1 MLTKL
6 KKNSKILLILISV
19 FIIVFFSYDFLIDK
33 KTRED
38 IKFWIDDNINYKV
51 DVITNVIQRSK
62 NYSNR
67 YYNDYNEEFLP
78 ETQSNRLKL
87 ELKKFNFI
95 RTFQIDF
102 IKNNPEGN
110 NLLSFFIE
118 FFDKD
123 KLIIIDSRSN
133 IFVVDEL
140 AEKSRFEIDDVI
152 HIKSNLNSEVDR
164 VLDSHFH
171 KNKLFISF
179 ESREKNNCKN
189 FKIYVADFNF
199 QNIDFKPFYEDL
211 SCKKILNSGR
221 MKSFM
226 FNDKEGLLFGSS
238 AAIYDKPTNDPQD
251 DTSRFGKILFQEFTS
266 NNITTFSKGHRLI
279 LGLHVENELI
289 LSTENGPRGGDEIN
303 KIVYGG
309 NYGWPISS
317 YGRRYD
323 SDYEDNPLNYK
334 NEHDRYGYQEP
345 IFSFIPS
352 IGISEIIKIPNNFLK
367 NWIDNFLIASLNK
380 RALFRTKFNNEKNKI
395 LFYEEIYIGSRI
407 RDLKYHQELNGV
419 LLALEDRA
427 ELGILK
433 EYKN

>member
-133 IFVVDEL
+133 IFVVD
-140 AEKSRFEIDDVI
+140 
-152 HIKSNLNSEVDR
+152 DR
-164 VLDSHFH
+164 
-171 KNKLFISF
+171 SF
-179 ESREKNNCKN
+179 
-189 FKIYVADFNF
+189 Y
-199 QNIDFKPFYEDL
+199 
-211 SCKKILNSGR
+211 
-221 MKSFM
+221 
-226 FNDKEGLLFGSS
+226 
-238 AAIYDKPTNDPQD
+238 
-251 DTSRFGKILFQEFTS
+251 
-266 NNITTFSKGHRLI
+266 SK
-279 LGLHVENELI
+279 
-289 LSTENGPRGGDEIN
+289 
-303 KIVYGG
+303 
-309 NYGWPISS
+309 
-317 YGRRYD
+317 
-323 SDYEDNPLNYK
+323 
-334 NEHDRYGYQEP
+334 
-345 IFSFIPS
+345 
-352 IGISEIIKIPNNFLK
+352 
-367 NWIDNFLIASLNK
+367 
-380 RALFRTKFNNEKNKI
+380 
-395 LFYEEIYIGSRI
+395 
-407 RDLKYHQELNGV
+407 
-419 LLALEDRA
+419 
-427 ELGILK
+427 
-433 EYKN
+433 